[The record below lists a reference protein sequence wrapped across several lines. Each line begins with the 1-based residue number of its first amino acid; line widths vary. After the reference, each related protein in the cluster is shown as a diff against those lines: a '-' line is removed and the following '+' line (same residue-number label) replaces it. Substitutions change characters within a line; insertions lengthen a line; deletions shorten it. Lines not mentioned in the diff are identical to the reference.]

1 VQPSADFY
9 RPGYVTADGR
19 RLWFNFNYGTFRQMA
34 DPLQPGL
41 PSAANLLIW
50 DTDGALRKLYSTC
63 VSYTQVML
71 PVAGVTEWAVL
82 AQRYSSRP
90 WPGGPPS

>member
-1 VQPSADFY
+1 
-9 RPGYVTADGR
+9 
-19 RLWFNFNYGTFRQMA
+19 MA

-50 DTDGALRKLYSTC
+50 YTDGALRKLYSTC

-71 PVAGVTEWAVL
+71 SVAGVTAWAVL